1 MEWNCVFK
9 RYLTSEEKE
18 ILNSIIEKHTD
29 KIERDRQNI
38 PKIWKRSI
46 NEEDVKFIETLFKEI
61 LYDFVYFDFFV
72 MSDTPYDKELSSI
85 RMSKKWSRMFTGC
98 CYVPIK
104 DLMEDTILLYTDCSD
119 TELTSHIINK
129 TPEISGHIQSYGF
142 EQFRKQC
149 LDN

>member
-1 MEWNCVFK
+1 MEWDCVFK

-18 ILNSIIEKHTD
+18 LLNSVIEKHTD
-29 KIERDRQNI
+29 KIESDGYTL
-38 PKIWKRSI
+38 KIWKRCI
-46 NEEDVKFIETLFKEI
+46 DEENVKFIEKLFKEI
-61 LYDFVYFDFFV
+61 LYDFTDFNFFV
-72 MSDTPYDKELSSI
+72 MGDKPSV
-85 RMSKKWSRMFTGC
+85 RMSKKWSQMFTGC

-129 TPEISGHIQSYGF
+129 TPELTKYIGEYRF

-149 LDN
+149 LDE

>member
-1 MEWNCVFK
+1 MEWDCVFK

-18 ILNSIIEKHTD
+18 FLNSVIEKHTD

-72 MSDTPYDKELSSI
+72 INEKKPGI
-85 RMSKKWSRMFTGC
+85 RMSKKWSKMFTGC
-98 CYVPIK
+98 CYASIK

-129 TPEISGHIQSYGF
+129 TPELTKYIGEYSF

-149 LDN
+149 LDE

>member
-1 MEWNCVFK
+1 MEWDCVFK

-18 ILNSIIEKHTD
+18 SLNSIIKRHTD

-72 MSDTPYDKELSSI
+72 INEKKPSI
-85 RMSKKWSRMFTGC
+85 RMSKKWSQMFTGC
-98 CYVPIK
+98 CYTPIK
-104 DLMEDTILLYTDCSD
+104 ALMEDDLLLYTDCSD

-129 TPEISGHIQSYGF
+129 TPEITGYIQSYRF
-142 EQFRKQC
+142 EEFKKQC
-149 LDN
+149 LDNESR